1 MIRRLRTQAG
11 RLPLAAAL
19 LLLSAC
25 GVGPDYRTPELP
37 PTASL
42 GSEATAPAAATAG
55 AVALDPLKLGMDIP
69 AQWWGVFHCA
79 ELDALVA
86 ATLKSNPNIDAAKA
100 SLRAA
105 HEFVLAQQGFYY
117 PSVGASVQPSRQ
129 KVARTLS
136 SPLASGNNVF
146 NLTTSQVNVSYTPDL
161 FGGNA
166 RAVESLV
173 AQEDQSRFELEAV
186 RLTLA
191 SNAVVAAITDAM
203 LREQIVQTRAVI
215 LAQRQIMESYRKQSQ
230 LGQASS
236 ADIAAQEALLAAA
249 EAAMP
254 PLEKQF
260 RINCDLLAALQGRT
274 PGEASEVR
282 FTFAALSVPAQLP
295 LSLPAELVRHRP
307 DVRIAEEQLHA
318 ACAQIGVAVAARWP
332 SLTIDGSIGTAA
344 LALVPEF
351 GAAAQFASIAATLTQ
366 PIFDGGTLRHK
377 QHAAEALFDQSAA
390 LYRATVIGAF
400 QNTADVL
407 HALWT
412 DADALRDAEAAELAA
427 RRTLEIVRRQLVL
440 GDVTRLVVLGDEQ
453 AENQALVT
461 LLQTRAA
468 RYADVVALFQALG
481 GGWWNRDDAP
491 TADKPQQPAP

>member
-1 MIRRLRTQAG
+1 MNPHL
-11 RLPLAAAL
+11 RLPLRHAAAL
-19 LLLSAC
+19 GALMALSAC
-25 GVGPDYRTPELP
+25 GVGPDYRSPELP
-37 PTASL
+37 PTAGL
-42 GSEATAPAAATAG
+42 GSDATAPVSATAG
-55 AVALDPLKLGMDIP
+55 AGQRDQLKLGMDIP

-86 ATLKSNPNIDAAKA
+86 TTLANNPNVEAAKA
-100 SLRAA
+100 SLKAA
-105 HEFVLAQQGFYY
+105 HEFVLAQQGSYY
-117 PSVGASVQPSRQ
+117 PAVSASVQPSRQ
-129 KVARTLS
+129 KVARTLA
-136 SPLASGNNVF
+136 SPLASGSSIF

-173 AQEDQSRFELEAV
+173 AQEDQTRYELEAV

-191 SNAVVAAITDAM
+191 ANVVVAAITDAM
-203 LREQIVQTRAVI
+203 LREQIEQTRVI
-215 LAQRQIMESYRKQSQ
+215 ILGQRQIMESYRAQGR

-236 ADIAAQEALLAAA
+236 ADLAAQEAALAAA

-254 PLEKQF
+254 PLEKQY
-260 RINCDLLAALQGRT
+260 RINRDLLAALQGRT
-274 PGEASEVR
+274 PGEQGDVR
-282 FTFAALSVPAQLP
+282 FAFQAMTLPAQLP

-332 SLTIDGSIGTAA
+332 SLTIDGSLGTAA

-412 DADALRDAEAAELAA
+412 DADALRDAEAAEVAA
-427 RRTLEIVRRQLVL
+427 RRTLEIVRKQLVL
-440 GDVTRLVVLGDEQ
+440 GDVTRLIVLGDEQ

-481 GGWWNRDDAP
+481 GGWWNRDDAE
-491 TADKPQQPAP
+491 TAGRAGAAAP

>member
-1 MIRRLRTQAG
+1 MSPHLNLSVPR
-11 RLPLAAAL
+11 AATLGTL

-25 GVGPDYRTPELP
+25 GVGPDYRSPELP
-37 PTASL
+37 PTATY
-42 GSEATAPAAATAG
+42 GTDATAPVSVTAG
-55 AVALDPLKLGMDIP
+55 AAHKEQLKLGMDIP

-86 ATLKSNPNIDAAKA
+86 TTLKNNPNVDAAKA
-100 SLRAA
+100 SLKAA
-105 HEFVLAQQGFYY
+105 HEFVLAQQGAYY
-117 PSVGASVQPSRQ
+117 PTVAASVQPSRQ
-129 KVARTLS
+129 KVPRNFS
-136 SPLASGNNVF
+136 SPLASGNDIF

-173 AQEDQSRFELEAV
+173 AQEDQQRYELEAV

-191 SNAVVAAITDAM
+191 SNVVVAAITDAM
-203 LREQIVQTRAVI
+203 LREQIDQTKAII
-215 LAQRQIMESYRKQSQ
+215 LDQRQIMDSYRKQNQ

-254 PLEKQF
+254 PLEKQY
-260 RINCDLLAALQGRT
+260 RINRDLLAALQGRT
-274 PGEASEVR
+274 PGEPFDVK
-282 FTFAALSVPAQLP
+282 FTFNAMTVPAQLP
-295 LSLPAELVRHRP
+295 LSLPAELVKHRP

-332 SLTIDGSIGTAA
+332 SFTIDGSLGTAA

-351 GAAAQFASIAATLTQ
+351 GVAAQFASIAATLTQ
-366 PIFDGGTLRHK
+366 PIFDGGTLQHK

-412 DADALRDAEAAELAA
+412 DADALRDAEAAESAA
-427 RRTLEIVRRQLVL
+427 RRTLEIARKQLVL
-440 GDVTRLVVLGDEQ
+440 GDVTKLIVLGDEQ
-453 AENQALVT
+453 AENQAVVT

-481 GGWWNRDDAP
+481 GGWWNRDDAVA
-491 TADKPQQPAP
+491 ADKPEPPAK